1 MLQELP
7 DPLSNPPTLVPLP
20 RPTQTGPV
28 ALGQLLLASGV
39 VNEVSLQE
47 GLALHRRSGVRLG
60 EALISLGH
68 VRADQVARALA
79 QQQQV
84 EVFDPRQI
92 HLINWWPGLQRD
104 DWYRRNRVVP
114 LPGADGTLRAVTSDP
129 TDDIVLAQL
138 AHKMGQLVRP
148 AVATNRDIERIL
160 HEVYLDANVRL
171 SSELLREQS
180 PESSADVVLT
190 RRQKIIAGLL
200 LGSLLAGLLANW
212 SLALTVAVSLV
223 TLLYTSSSAYMLY
236 LTITG
241 WATRQTVAVADA
253 GEVDER
259 DLPVYTILVPLY
271 REAEVLPQLAR
282 AIQAL
287 DWPKAKLDVRLL
299 LEEDDLST
307 IEAARDAHL
316 PAYFTFVIVP
326 ARGPRGK
333 PKACNYGLAHAR
345 GEYVVIYDAE
355 DVPEPDQLKKVH
367 ALFWVSDPDLVCIQC
382 RLNFYNPEQNLLTR
396 WFTAE
401 YSLWFDLLLP
411 GLQRAG
417 APIPLGG
424 TSNHFR
430 RAALEEVGAWDPYNV
445 TEDADLGIRLF
456 KRRRRTVV
464 LDSTT
469 YEEANPEVGNWIR
482 QRSRWIKGY
491 AQTWLV
497 HMRHPVELWRVLGPR
512 GFFGFQWFVGGRVL
526 VLLLNPCYWGL
537 TLLWFLTHSLAISHL
552 FPAPVF
558 YLGSL
563 ALYLGNIAFLYLG
576 MAGVL
581 ARGRYRLVK
590 WTLLTP
596 LYWVLM
602 SIAAWKGVLQLI
614 SRPHYWEKTRH
625 GLARA
630 ADITIEPEGDARL
643 PVIAG
648 PETLVPAE
656 EGAA

>member
-1 MLQELP
+1 MLQTTPEIP
-7 DPLSNPPTLVPLP
+7 PPPPFAPPLITPATTP
-20 RPTQTGPV
+20 
-28 ALGQLLLASGV
+28 LGQMLLA
-39 VNEVSLQE
+39 E
-47 GLALHRRSGVRLG
+47 GLLDEAALWGGLELHRRSGVRLG
-60 EALISLGH
+60 EALLCLGH
-68 VRADQVARALA
+68 LRADQVASALA
-79 QQQQV
+79 RQQRI
-84 EVFDPRQI
+84 ETFDPARFP
-92 HLINWWPGLQRD
+92 LAAWDTTMQRD
-104 DWYRRNRVVP
+104 DWYRHHRVVP
-114 LPGADGTLRAVTSDP
+114 LPAPDGTLCAITSDP
-129 TDDIVLAQL
+129 TASAVLDQL
-138 AHKMGQLVRP
+138 ARKVGRP
-148 AVATNRDIERIL
+148 VQPVVATNRDLERVL
-160 HEVYLDANVRL
+160 HAVYQESDIHRSA
-171 SSELLREQS
+171 ELLREQS

-190 RRQKIIAGLL
+190 RRQKGVAAVLL
-200 LGSLLAGLLANW
+200 LGLLGGLLANW
-212 SLALTVAVSLV
+212 SLSLTVVVSVV

-241 WATRQTVAVADA
+241 WATREAAVVS
-253 GEVDER
+253 GEAALDER
-259 DLPVYTILVPLY
+259 ELPIYTILVPLY
-271 REAEVLPQLAR
+271 QEAAVLPQLAR
-282 AIQAL
+282 AVQAL

-299 LEEDDLST
+299 LEEDDRET
-307 IEAARDAHL
+307 IEAARAAQL

-326 ARGPRGK
+326 SRGPRGK
-333 PKACNYGLAHAR
+333 PKACNYGLGHAR

-355 DVPEPDQLKKVH
+355 DIPEPDQLKKVH
-367 ALFWVSDPDLVCIQC
+367 TLFRASDPELVCIQC

-464 LDSTT
+464 LNSTT

-512 GFFGFQWFVGGRVL
+512 GFLGFQWFVGGRVL
-526 VLLLNPCYWGL
+526 VLLLNPCYWAL
-537 TLLWFLTHSLAISHL
+537 TLTWFMTHSLAISQL
-552 FPAPVF
+552 FPAPIF

-563 ALYLGNIAFLYLG
+563 AFYLGNVAFLYLS

-581 ARGRYRLVK
+581 ARGRYRLLK
-590 WTLLTP
+590 WTLLIP

-602 SIAAWKGVLQLI
+602 SIATWKGILQLLY
-614 SRPHYWEKTRH
+614 RPHYWEKTRH

-630 ADITIEPEGDARL
+630 ADISIGQEGDDTLPVTIEPDAI
-643 PVIAG
+643 IA
-648 PETLVPAE
+648 AR
-656 EGAA
+656 EGAG

>member
-1 MLQELP
+1 MVQPFSEP
-7 DPLSNPPTLVPLP
+7 PSLSP
-20 RPTQTGPV
+20 RLAA
-28 ALGQLLLASGV
+28 ALGQILRSEGLLDEAALRD
-39 VNEVSLQE
+39 
-47 GLALHRRSGVRLG
+47 GLALGQRAGVRLG
-60 EALISLGH
+60 EALVSLGH
-68 VRADQVARALA
+68 LRADQVARALA
-79 QQQQV
+79 RQGRI
-84 EVFDPRQI
+84 ETFDTRDFPPLAVDPALR
-92 HLINWWPGLQRD
+92 RD
-104 DWYRRNRVVP
+104 DWYRRHRVVP
-114 LPGADGTLRAVTSDP
+114 LPAADGALRAVTSEPGDGA
-129 TDDIVLAQL
+129 TLDALARRL
-138 AHKMGQLVRP
+138 GRP
-148 AVATNRDIERIL
+148 IRPVVATNRDLERVL
-160 HEVYLDANVRL
+160 HAVYEDADVHR
-171 SSELLREQS
+171 SAERLREQS

-190 RRQKIIAGLL
+190 ARQKIVAGVLL
-200 LGSLLAGLLANW
+200 VGLLAGLLANW
-212 SLALTVAVSLV
+212 SLTLTVIVSIV

-236 LTITG
+236 LTSTG
-241 WATRQTVAVADA
+241 WATRQAVVVPEDVTTA
-253 GEVDER
+253 ER
-259 DLPVYTILVPLY
+259 DLPIYTILVPLY
-271 REAEVLPQLAR
+271 HEAAVLPQLAR

-299 LEEDDLST
+299 LEEDDRET
-307 IEAARDAHL
+307 IEAARAARL

-326 ARGPRGK
+326 GRGPRGK

-355 DVPEPDQLKKVH
+355 DIPEPDQLRKVH
-367 ALFWVSDPDLVCIQC
+367 ALFRVSDPELVCIQC
-382 RLNFYNPEQNLLTR
+382 RLNFFNPEQNLLTR

-430 RAALEEVGAWDPYNV
+430 RVALEEVGAWDPYNV

-456 KRRRRTVV
+456 KWRRRTVV

-497 HMRHPVELWRVLGPR
+497 HMRHPIELWRVLGPR

-526 VLLLNPCYWGL
+526 VLLLNPCYWLL
-537 TLLWFLTHSLAISHL
+537 TMFWFMTHSLAISQL
-552 FPAPVF
+552 FPAPIF

-563 ALYLGNIAFLYLG
+563 AFYLGNVAFLYLG

-602 SIAAWKGVLQLI
+602 SIAAWKGVLQLLY
-614 SRPHYWEKTRH
+614 RPHYWEKTRH

-630 ADITIEPEGDARL
+630 ADISIGHEDDDTISVAIASDAI
-643 PVIAG
+643 IA
-648 PETLVPAE
+648 AR